1 MDRLALLGS
10 DDARRTVC
18 YRARHRWR
26 RFSLLWI
33 ISMTIEDIK
42 RTYDNHPMLTLK
54 ELSAITGLTVAT
66 LKRLLLS

>member
-1 MDRLALLGS
+1 
-10 DDARRTVC
+10 
-18 YRARHRWR
+18 
-26 RFSLLWI
+26 
-33 ISMTIEDIK
+33 MTIEDIK